1 MRNSFLER
9 QEARSREVR
18 EGKNG
23 GRFTVDGLRRME
35 NILPLKE
42 VRREKLEGSE

>member
-23 GRFTVDGLRRME
+23 GRFTEDGKYSSFKR
-35 NILPLKE
+35 
-42 VRREKLEGSE
+42 S

>member
-1 MRNSFLER
+1 MRNAFLER

-23 GRFTVDGLRRME
+23 LRSTVDGLRRME

-42 VRREKLEGSE
+42 VRG

>member
-23 GRFTVDGLRRME
+23 GRFTVNGLRWME

-42 VRREKLEGSE
+42 VRR